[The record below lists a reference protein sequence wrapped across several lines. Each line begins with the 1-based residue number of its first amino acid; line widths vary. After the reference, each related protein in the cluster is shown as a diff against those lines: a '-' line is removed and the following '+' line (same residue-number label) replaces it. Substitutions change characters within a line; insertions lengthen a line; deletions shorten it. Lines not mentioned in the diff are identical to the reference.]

1 MERDVQRIAR
11 IREALRAKRVDAV
24 VCTLPMNVL
33 MVSGYWPFVGTTIAI
48 ATADGKIGIVVPQD
62 AARVAVE
69 GWADELE
76 TFRSGSLNEL
86 KALEDCVRG
95 PLSQMVR
102 RLGLSAA
109 CIVAYEDTADVE
121 PASYAGMNVYGAAL
135 PALLSSAIPGICLAS
150 GGEML
155 AGIRAVLTES
165 ELKRLRIACEIVG
178 CSFEAGHAALRSG
191 LTETQVADAFRMG
204 LSAPCLDGDAPGRAD
219 GFVYCMSGP
228 NSPSRMPRINGRRLG
243 RCDRAILSWCTAI
256 LMSMVCGPILRGRF
270 ASENRMSE
278 NVKCTRRFWKRA
290 VQLGGWCDPECAR
303 RKSMQPQGMS

>member
-24 VCTLPMNVL
+24 VRTLPMNVL

-48 ATADGKIGIVVPQD
+48 ATADGKSGSWFRRTPQEWQRRD
-62 AARVAVE
+62 GRRRTT
-69 GWADELE
+69 G

-228 NSPSRMPRINGRRLG
+228 VPPSRMPRINGRRLG

-256 LMSMVCGPILRGRF
+256 LMSMVCGPIYEDVLH
-270 ASENRMSE
+270 
-278 NVKCTRRFWKRA
+278 
-290 VQLGGWCDPECAR
+290 
-303 RKSMQPQGMS
+303 RKTG